1 MREPLDV
8 GRATRI
14 VPTSSFCAVTKKEKF
29 AFWERCVKRIA
40 MAEDIKL
47 IANSGIQIYTFP
59 ISINT
64 QEKFKSWYHEWY
76 DTENGEWILDSVY
89 ELRTEDECI
98 YYEKKKLYN
107 GGYLADPTLALDP
120 SELKSDG
127 ITPLRIDDTN
137 CSGVKG
143 DIFSMTFSDKD
154 NKLSFFE
161 NVWLPLPY
169 FFKRTEKKFRFG
181 PLNWSRFKMIPVED
195 TKGIKTYN

>member
-1 MREPLDV
+1 M
-8 GRATRI
+8 
-14 VPTSSFCAVTKKEKF
+14 
-29 AFWERCVKRIA
+29 
-40 MAEDIKL
+40 EDLKI

-64 QEKFKSWYHEWY
+64 QEKFKCWYHEWY

-107 GGYLADPTLALDP
+107 GGYLADPSIMLDP
-120 SELKSDG
+120 SELKIDG
-127 ITPLRIDDTN
+127 IFPLRVDDTN
-137 CSGVKG
+137 SAGVKG

-154 NKLSFFE
+154 NKLPFFLG
-161 NVWLPLPY
+161 VWLPLPY

-181 PLNWSRFKMIPVED
+181 PLNWARFKMLPKSEE
-195 TKGIKTYN
+195 KGIKTYDILLAFDTRARYEGDEYDEP